1 MSQNIHQGKIVE
13 KRNNNSLKNIME
25 NTKNINEFKYNLKKL
40 KYIKVSDEKLIGF
53 MDENENYNPKDF
65 TFIFDD
71 MTKEGE
77 KNNIIPLFL

>member
-1 MSQNIHQGKIVE
+1 MNI

-65 TFIFDD
+65 NFVLKI
-71 MTKEGE
+71 
-77 KNNIIPLFL
+77 